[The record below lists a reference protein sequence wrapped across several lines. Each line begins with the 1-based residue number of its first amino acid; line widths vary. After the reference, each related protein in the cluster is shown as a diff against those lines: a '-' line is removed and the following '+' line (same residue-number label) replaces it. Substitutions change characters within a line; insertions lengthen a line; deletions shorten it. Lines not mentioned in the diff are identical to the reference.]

1 MENLEKLEKLE
12 SRVADLEMLTH
23 QLADQVKGYDQNDR
37 WQKIRIDR
45 IARRLIQ
52 VIRRLNGEF

>member
-12 SRVADLEMLTH
+12 SRVADLEMLTR